1 MNFFIYNKNMSN
13 TSINNLGII
22 IAAGGSGRRYGSGN
36 KLFEMLDS
44 KPLFIHS
51 VLNFHGCC
59 PDSNLV
65 FVAPESELDK
75 FRTITAKYLPGNSI
89 IFTSGGS
96 SRGQSVKNGLAMLG
110 NNVEYVAVHDAARPL
125 ASAELL
131 HKCLEIAVQ
140 HGGAVPAK
148 PVTDTIKRADGSGKI
163 IETIDRS
170 ALWRVETP
178 QVFPLAGLKAAYSL
192 AERNGMEFTDDAG
205 VMEHAG
211 LPAYIVHNPDNNIK
225 ITYSEDIRLIE
236 YIKSPQ

>member
-1 MNFFIYNKNMSN
+1 MNFFIYNKNMSSK
-13 TSINNLGII
+13 SINNLGII

-36 KLFEMLDS
+36 KLFEMLDA

-51 VLNFHGCC
+51 ILNFHGCC
-59 PDSNLV
+59 SDSNLV
-65 FVAPESELDK
+65 FVAPDSELDK
-75 FRTITAKYLPGNSI
+75 FRTITAEYLPGSSI
-89 IFTSGGS
+89 IFTAGGS

-110 NNVEYVAVHDAARPL
+110 DNIGYVAVHDAARPL

-131 HKCLEIAVQ
+131 IKCLEIAIKY
-140 HGGAVPAK
+140 GGAVPAK
-148 PVTDTIKRADGSGKI
+148 PITDTIKRADCSGKI
-163 IETIDRS
+163 IGTIDRS

-178 QVFPLAGLKAAYSL
+178 QVFTLAGLKAAYSL

-205 VMEHAG
+205 VMEYAG
-211 LPAYIVHNPDNNIK
+211 FPAHIVHNPDNNIK

>member
-1 MNFFIYNKNMSN
+1 MSSQ
-13 TSINNLGII
+13 SINNLGII
-22 IAAGGSGRRYGSGN
+22 IAAGGSGKRYGSGN

-44 KPLFIHS
+44 KPLFVHT
-51 VLNFHGCC
+51 VLNFYGYC

-65 FVAPESELDK
+65 FVAPESELNK
-75 FRTITAKYLPGNSI
+75 FRSIMAKYLPGNRI
-89 IFTSGGS
+89 MFASGGN
-96 SRGQSVKNGLAMLG
+96 SRGRSVKNGLAVLG

-125 ASAELL
+125 ASAALL
-131 HKCLEIAVQ
+131 IKCLEIAVK

-148 PVTDTIKRADGSGKI
+148 PVTDTIKRTDGSGKI
-163 IETIDRS
+163 IGTIDRS

-192 AERNGMEFTDDAG
+192 AEKNGMEFTDDAG

-211 LPAYIVHNPDNNIK
+211 LPVHIVHNPDNNIK

-236 YIKSPQ
+236 YIKSQR